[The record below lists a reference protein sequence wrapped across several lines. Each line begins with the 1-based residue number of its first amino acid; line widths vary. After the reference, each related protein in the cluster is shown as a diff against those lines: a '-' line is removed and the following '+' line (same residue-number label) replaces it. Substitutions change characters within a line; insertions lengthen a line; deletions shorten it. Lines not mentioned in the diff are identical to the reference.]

1 MVLFG
6 ESIVF
11 VVWTIPLQDETPV
24 RHDCFV
30 VNGTSNFIINIP
42 SRYGCWGVNVWSP
55 RETVIIV
62 LTYGHSPGSLD
73 TPPVYNLINTHTNI

>member
-24 RHDCFV
+24 CYDCLV
-30 VNGTSNFIINIP
+30 VNGTSKFIARVV
-42 SRYGCWGVNVWSP
+42 SF
-55 RETVIIV
+55 
-62 LTYGHSPGSLD
+62 
-73 TPPVYNLINTHTNI
+73 